1 MTQCVSLRSILPAV
15 TEEIERSLRYRRE
28 SDSESDRE
36 GRWSR
41 SPGRSERSPGKLGS
55 GASGSHEPRP
65 PPGPSSDLSYSR
77 EAAFRRARRR
87 LRQARAAREAG
98 LPSDTYVDPRG
109 VVHKGV
115 ATDPSVSL
123 DGWLGSAHPPLR
135 RDDYMLALS
144 PHSTPAGR
152 AGSHAPDAVL
162 GALERGTLTNGVLP
176 EASPAQSARG
186 RLEGNNRSR
195 TLADKEK
202 QQKMWMEFLQDSEKS
217 IKTRLDKLTT
227 ERRERLEKIGIQFA
241 PRRQARQTMV
251 AFGRSCP
258 WIRKPPR
265 RSEKPEGAMVLPQVT
280 EHTKS
285 PKHTEPTRA
294 GYRGQ
299 TPPKARSLSS
309 SPPAPHPPSNTAPSS
324 AKAKRGRRQTD
335 LSSIGARATSQA
347 QNKKKQ
353 LTRLTMVTAST
364 RQGGAAG
371 ASSSLEPHAK
381 TPLKPIVAAE
391 LRITSSDPDKLG
403 PPSPSTPDEDRLST
417 PGPLLTDEQYLVL
430 EELLRRAR
438 GETPEGLGEESVED
452 ALQQRAARVQE
463 MGVRG
468 LTDEANTLQGDGQH
482 RTAGSVLYLGLQ
494 RFASDQKLD
503 RAFHGIVQDI
513 RHDRPYWSPDWK
525 EYKIWR
531 PPRLLAGED
540 AGAEPMSE
548 GWEKVLY
555 RCRQMY
561 AHPSE
566 KHRLRHVFK
575 TYQDILVRCFYHWVN
590 KSGLC
595 YGFENCG
602 RLQNLYV
609 ELPSNTLDPDD
620 GSVLMSLSQLW
631 RLFRTTHLV
640 SSSMSIAHLNR
651 LYHMARDHPPTQGY
665 DVHHPLHAANLY
677 EFVETLTRIADQK
690 YMPTDPSAPLTTVS
704 ERLTLL
710 IKNDIRANMYRD
722 GVDKITKVMVAR
734 ESQGFLS
741 AHREKLHKV
750 FLHFARTFQPLAQSA
765 KKRRGG
771 QNINQLRMAVAALA
785 PGGRS
790 QRDALGSVALAA
802 AMRRKQGDLK
812 GTRKMSVSITSDD
825 DEDPFGMLLTQKNVE
840 NTMNWNGMVGM
851 LEECEL
857 IEARFS
863 LMQATNLGQS
873 VLCNSDL
880 IAGVNKNNFHHEITF
895 DEFIEYVSRSGLTKQ
910 GYRGHNR
917 VLVMDTLDTYFS
929 DVIYF
934 QARKRIAYKI

>member
-265 RSEKPEGAMVLPQVT
+265 RSEKPE
-280 EHTKS
+280 
-285 PKHTEPTRA
+285 
-294 GYRGQ
+294 
-299 TPPKARSLSS
+299 
-309 SPPAPHPPSNTAPSS
+309 
-324 AKAKRGRRQTD
+324 
-335 LSSIGARATSQA
+335 
-347 QNKKKQ
+347 KKQ